1 MFHERFEVCVYSAGE
16 DDYVVA
22 KTCTDSSEALMY
34 LKGLT
39 ELSLDACLRYY
50 SWTD

>member
-1 MFHERFEVCVYSAGE
+1 MHERYEICVYSASQ

-22 KTCTDSSEALMY
+22 RCCTDPKEALMF
-34 LKGLT
+34 LKGLS

-50 SWTD
+50 SWND